1 MGACVTDNPAEQ
13 SLADGSAWATFCDSL
28 KRAGEQILRP
38 ETPAS
43 AFDKAE
49 GYRYLL
55 RLLRASLEKNVEFND
70 PSFPAFYR
78 LSHETVK
85 IGADNPDN
93 LYQNARIDGRFDYR
107 ITGRRGSVSYIGFST
122 KAGNFAGGS
131 MFPTGFIDTNALVPD
146 DDGTFEIIVS
156 AREHEGNWLPM
167 APDSEM
173 LIVRQTFQDRR
184 AETPASISIERVDR
198 DARPE
203 PLDAARFVSQLED
216 TVAFVEGTARLFAD
230 WAADFAAHPNE
241 LSLQDQARYQQ
252 TGGDPSIYYVH
263 GYWELGDDEALVVD
277 VPPPPE
283 CDTWNLQVNN
293 YWMESLDYR
302 YHTIHVNKHT
312 ATYNEDGSVRIV
324 LAHRDPGVPNWLETA
339 GHHVGTLLF
348 RWIGAS
354 EHPMPVARRVTVAD
368 IAAAN
373 GTDVTR

>member
-1 MGACVTDNPAEQ
+1 MDVSDRSAEQ
-13 SLADGSAWATFCDSL
+13 RLVDGSAWNAFCASL
-28 KRAGEQILRP
+28 QRAGDQILRSDA
-38 ETPAS
+38 PAS
-43 AFDKAE
+43 PFDKAE

-55 RLLRASLEKNVEFND
+55 RLLRASLEKNIEFND

-85 IGADNPDN
+85 IGADNPDS

-107 ITGRRGSVSYIGFST
+107 ITGRRGTVSYIGFST

-131 MFPTGFIDTNALVPD
+131 MLPTGFVDTNTLQLN
-146 DDGTFEIIVS
+146 DDGTFDIFVS
-156 AREHEGNWLPM
+156 AREHPGNWLPM
-167 APDSEM
+167 APESEM

-184 AETPASISIERVDR
+184 SEVPADISIVRVDR

-203 PLDAARFVSQLED
+203 PLDPARFSSQLED

-230 WAADFAAHPNE
+230 WAADFATHPNE
-241 LSLQDQARYQQ
+241 LSPQDQTRYQVA
-252 TGGDPSIYYVH
+252 GGDPSIYYVH
-263 GYWELGDDEALVVD
+263 AYWELADDEALVID

-293 YWMESLDYR
+293 HWMESLDYR

-312 ATYNEDGSVRIV
+312 AVYNADRSVRIV

-339 GHHVGTLLF
+339 GHHRGTLLF
-348 RWIGAS
+348 RWIGAE
-354 EHPMPVARRVTVAD
+354 EHPMPVARRVKLTELD
-368 IAAAN
+368 HSMK
-373 GTDVTR
+373 R